1 MRTDL
6 RRASIRGDTLVHQR
20 LRRSI
25 PLFLSVVGLCG
36 CASLGMGVK
45 QNGGLTEVDAL
56 LNHVERVQV
65 EAAVSKERAQAA
77 LENLRGLLAPE
88 FKGDPIQGHAQL
100 VAAVE
105 RSEEQADALR
115 DDVKPLRSTGD
126 SVFERWTADLES
138 FGNIAMRQRSQ
149 ERLEETRRLYDAIL
163 AATVAAQLAY
173 DAFNG
178 DLRDHALFLAHDFNS
193 TSVALIAQELD
204 GLRARG
210 KELAKRLDGCAAAC
224 QAYVE
229 FAAPQAQ
236 VEPDEPAAQ
245 TPAPQ
250 AAPAAPAAEPA
261 PAKKTPLKK
270 KPTTKPTQGAGG

>member
-1 MRTDL
+1 M
-6 RRASIRGDTLVHQR
+6 HQR
-20 LRRSI
+20 LYHPI
-25 PLFLSVVGLCG
+25 PLLFALAGLSACSVF
-36 CASLGMGVK
+36 SMGVK
-45 QNGGLTEVDAL
+45 QDGGLTQVDAL

-77 LENLRGLLAPE
+77 LEGLRGLLAPE
-88 FKGDPIQGHAQL
+88 FKGDPIQGHTQL
-100 VAAVE
+100 VAAIE
-105 RSEEQADALR
+105 LSEEQAEALR
-115 DDVKPLRSTGD
+115 DDVQPLRRTGE
-126 SVFERWTADLES
+126 SVFARWTEDLES

-149 ERLEETRRLYDAIL
+149 ERMEETRRRYDVIL
-163 AATVAAQLAY
+163 AATVSAQLAY

-210 KELAKRLDGCAAAC
+210 KELAKRLDGCGAAC

-236 VEPDEPAAQ
+236 VEPEEPAAQ
-245 TPAPQ
+245 APAAQ
-250 AAPAAPAAEPA
+250 AAPAAPAEAAPA
-261 PAKKTPLKK
+261 PKKTPLKK
-270 KPTTKPTQGAGG
+270 KPTPKPTQGSGG